1 MAALICGG
9 VASRLTAI
17 AGSDVFIIE
26 VSSPSIK
33 KLAAMIRG
41 TTSETF
47 SRFCSN
53 ESPVSD
59 FSESL
64 SSEGVVITP

>member
-9 VASRLTAI
+9 VAFSDSAI
-17 AGSDVFIIE
+17 RGSEVLMIE
-26 VSSPSIK
+26 VSSPSMK

-47 SRFCSN
+47 SFLGS
-53 ESPVSD
+53 EDSLPFG
-59 FSESL
+59 FSGAL
-64 SSEGVVITP
+64 SSGGVAMAL